1 MRVVGWREHDCRRV
15 VDRGATGFLR
25 HVHDERFIGHHGD
38 DEGVFAH
45 HGGGI
50 GGFSVTQALGASQR
64 VFELTANPFKPV
76 KGSGLDR
83 YYSEKNHT
91 TDMAFTSQD
100 AFKGEVQL
108 NNVTF
113 AYPQE
118 PQHIVL
124 HGVSGC

>member
-1 MRVVGWREHDCRRV
+1 MIAGGLLTGGQLASFAMYTMSVSSGIT
-15 VDRGATGFLR
+15 ATMKVYSRIMEVESG
-25 HVHDERFIGHHGD
+25 
-38 DEGVFAH
+38 GV
-45 HGGGI
+45 
-50 GGFSVTQALGASQR
+50 SVTQALGASQR

>member
-1 MRVVGWREHDCRRV
+1 MIAGGLLTGGQLASFAMYTMSVSSGITATMKVYSRIMEVASLSLCVV
-15 VDRGATGFLR
+15 
-25 HVHDERFIGHHGD
+25 
-38 DEGVFAH
+38 
-45 HGGGI
+45 
-50 GGFSVTQALGASQR
+50 QALGASQR

-100 AFKGEVQL
+100 SFKGEIQL
-108 NNVTF
+108 NDVTF

-118 PQHIVL
+118 PNHIVL
-124 HGVSGC
+124 HGISGFRARCSR

>member
-1 MRVVGWREHDCRRV
+1 MIAGGLLTGGQLASFAMYTMSVSSGITATMKVYSRIMEVAFLSLFVV
-15 VDRGATGFLR
+15 
-25 HVHDERFIGHHGD
+25 
-38 DEGVFAH
+38 
-45 HGGGI
+45 
-50 GGFSVTQALGASQR
+50 QALGASQR

-100 AFKGEVQL
+100 SFKGEIQL
-108 NNVTF
+108 NDVTF

-118 PQHIVL
+118 PNHIVL
-124 HGVSGC
+124 HGISGLRMSRSL

>member
-1 MRVVGWREHDCRRV
+1 M
-15 VDRGATGFLR
+15 
-25 HVHDERFIGHHGD
+25 
-38 DEGVFAH
+38 
-45 HGGGI
+45 
-50 GGFSVTQALGASQR
+50 
-64 VFELTANPFKPV
+64 FELTANPFKPV

-124 HGVSGC
+124 YEKAATMPPFLTSKKPIRRWAFCL

>member
-1 MRVVGWREHDCRRV
+1 M
-15 VDRGATGFLR
+15 
-25 HVHDERFIGHHGD
+25 
-38 DEGVFAH
+38 
-45 HGGGI
+45 
-50 GGFSVTQALGASQR
+50 GASQR